1 MLCLFLLV
9 VVVINVGVVQC
20 CDSQRLQWLKVALEV
35 GLGAFIT
42 GWYFVAVVQSLMEIC
57 WVS

>member
-1 MLCLFLLV
+1 ML
-9 VVVINVGVVQC
+9 GVVQC
-20 CDSQRLQWLKVALEV
+20 CDSQRMQWLKVALEV